1 MQVSAEKKTEDG
13 MASVDRAMRI
23 VEVMDEMEEILGLAD
38 AEGRDL
44 TAEEAAQYDRLA
56 CQVADLRDGEGE

>member
-1 MQVSAEKKTEDG
+1 

-23 VEVMDEMEEILGLAD
+23 AEVMDEMEEILGLAD

-44 TAEEAAQYDRLA
+44 TVEEAGRFNRLA
-56 CQVADLRDGEGE
+56 CQLADLRDGEGE